1 MNLPAQQQSTV
12 VAQPRQQFDLSPQT
26 FEQALTF
33 CDYLAG
39 SDMVPKDF
47 KGKPGNCLI
56 AIQWGSELGL
66 KPLQAVQ
73 NIAVI
78 NGRAA
83 LWGDAVIALVRSSPL
98 CEYITESDDGDTA
111 TCRVKRRGEDEEV
124 RTFSM
129 ADARTA
135 GLLGKQ
141 GPWTQYPKR
150 MRQMRARAF
159 ALRDVF
165 PDVLRGMPIA
175 EEVMD
180 IPASEPHRTTATVVS
195 TEPAAY
201 SAEEFTKNLPN
212 WKAVIESGRKSA
224 DDLIA
229 MVEAKAK
236 ARMTDEQRRQL
247 RQCEAVDV
255 AEEVAEQEPA
265 AAEAPKTETDNG
277 PIDWDNEEDRA

>member
-98 CEYITESDDGDTA
+98 CEYITESDDGSTA

-129 ADARTA
+129 ADAKTA

-175 EEVMD
+175 EEIMD
-180 IPASEPHRTTATVVS
+180 IPTSEPHRTTATVVS
-195 TEPAAY
+195 TEPAVY

-212 WKAVIESGRKSA
+212 WKSVIESGRKSA

-236 ARMTDEQRRQL
+236 ARMTDEQRKQL

-265 AAEAPKTETDNG
+265 AAEQASTETDTG
-277 PIDWDNEEDRA
+277 PIDWDAEGDRA